1 MKIDTPA
8 LYRIK
13 VQGILDADWAE
24 NVGGMAV
31 TSVTTGDVEET
42 TLEGR
47 VQDQAAL
54 AGLLIAL
61 YELHRPLK
69 LVECLKEDSA

>member
-8 LYRIK
+8 LYRIT
-13 VQGILDADWAE
+13 VQWILDADWAE

>member
-24 NVGGMAV
+24 NVVGMAV

-42 TLEGR
+42 TLVGR